1 MRLIFRNLY
10 WIPLVLSFAACS
22 SVDKYNPFTESAPA
36 EAYKPANATEY
47 ICEGNK
53 RFFVRML
60 DKENAV
66 WLIYPDREVRLE
78 KMAEGTTTRYTNSVA
93 VLEIIDTKASLSD
106 GPNIS
111 YVLCN
116 AVGTTK

>member
-1 MRLIFRNLY
+1 MRLFAKALY
-10 WIPLVLSFAACS
+10 CVPLILSVAACS
-22 SVDKYNPFTESAPA
+22 SVDKYNPFSEEKPA
-36 EAYKPANATEY
+36 EAYKPANSTEY
-47 ICEGNK
+47 LCEGNK

-60 DKENAV
+60 DKENAA

-78 KMAEGTTTRYTNSVA
+78 KSAEGSGNSYTNSVA
-93 VLEIIDTKASLSD
+93 TLELNGADATLND

-111 YVLCN
+111 YAGCK